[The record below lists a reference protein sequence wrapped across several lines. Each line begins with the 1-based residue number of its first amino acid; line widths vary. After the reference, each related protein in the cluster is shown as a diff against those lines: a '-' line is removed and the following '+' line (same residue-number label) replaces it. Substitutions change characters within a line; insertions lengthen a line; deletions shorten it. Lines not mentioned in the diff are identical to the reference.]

1 MRLARFIAGIF
12 AFCWM
17 QAAFAGAPG
26 GQFTHA
32 RWTSKDGVPSMVQA
46 LAQTP
51 DGYIWLGTYEGLYR
65 FDGLRFEKMD
75 PAPGHPAGSI
85 PVSALLVTRS
95 GDLWVGYTGGAGIE
109 KGRNGRFVR
118 IAMPDPPSAVTRI
131 VEGPDGAIWVVG
143 GPDRRA
149 LKRYRSNIWER
160 IDARFGVPDDE
171 AVSSVFP
178 ARDGTV
184 WLATQSRV
192 LSLRPGATR
201 FQDAGQRIA
210 NGASMAQDA
219 AGAIWISDP
228 RGTWKLPDGTGG
240 THIFYPAQGPVR
252 RTNILFDGS
261 GNLWGST
268 YTGGVFRIAAPNRPD
283 VAAVERYRR
292 EDGLSSSQAMALLRD
307 REDNIWIATELGLD
321 KLSRASIERVPLP
334 KSGADTGYNMA
345 ADDRGTVYIASGS
358 VLYAAQPGSDPEPVL
373 TGVATQALC
382 SGRGGIVW
390 LVQPGQVLRLAG
402 GRITRTLPLPDA
414 LMVAA
419 CTEGADGTLW
429 LTRAGGGLIAW
440 SGDGWRSVGPRSGT
454 FAQRDTIVDWNG
466 SPVAT
471 LAREALLML
480 DHDGPTLLSKGQL
493 GVSGLTAVQGTATG
507 LLVAGGLG
515 LARWDGHRVQRL
527 GIASYPW
534 LRGIRGIAQTN
545 RGDTW
550 MINNQGIIRISTAHL
565 DRALASPGAA
575 IPHDLFDE
583 QDGFSSRAQNS
594 AGFQILEGGD
604 GRLWFLTRQ
613 AVLRIDPARLVRNAL
628 PPPVAIQALTADGR
642 RHADPSDITLPAGTR
657 NLSIDFTGLSMTV
670 PSRVR
675 FRYLLQGVDA
685 DWVDPG
691 TRRQAFYTNLSP
703 GDYRFRV
710 LAANNDGV
718 WNREGA
724 TLAFTIRPTFVQT
737 PLFAVLCVIAALIL
751 LWAVYDLRLRRLTR
765 RMHRSMAE
773 RLDERER
780 IARELHD
787 TLLQG
792 VQALILRFQL
802 AADDIPPDQPVRRT
816 LEDALDRADRT
827 LAEGRDRVQ
836 SLRVVE
842 TGDNLERSIRD
853 LVRRQGFAP
862 ATKVHLETRGTPR
875 PLDPL
880 VCDDVTRIANEA
892 LFNIWRHA
900 DAGRIEIEIVFDSS
914 AFTIGFRDNGVGIP
928 AEIAQAGGRENHYGL
943 VGMHERAAEIGG
955 RLSIRAVPGLGTEI
969 SLTVPAAMAYARK
982 GVLRRRRR
990 KERV

>member
-1 MRLARFIAGIF
+1 MRLAPFIAGII
-12 AFCWM
+12 AFCWVH
-17 QAAFAGAPG
+17 AASAGAPG

-51 DGYIWLGTYEGLYR
+51 DGYIWLGTYDGLYR
-65 FDGLRFEKMD
+65 FDGLRFEKID

-85 PVSALLVTRS
+85 PVSALLVTRG

-109 KGRNGRFVR
+109 RRRDGRFARVPL
-118 IAMPDPPSAVTRI
+118 PDPPGAVTRI

-143 GPDRRA
+143 GPERRA
-149 LKRYRSNIWER
+149 LRRYRRGVWER

-178 ARDGTV
+178 ARDGTI
-184 WLATQSRV
+184 WLATERRV
-192 LSLRPGATR
+192 LFLRPDARR
-201 FQDAGQRIA
+201 FADSEQRIG

-219 AGAIWISDP
+219 TGAIWISDP
-228 RGTWKLPDGTGG
+228 AGTWKLADRDR
-240 THIFYPAQGPVR
+240 IFYPTQGPVL

-283 VAAVERYRR
+283 IARVDRYRR

-334 KSGADTGYNMA
+334 ESGATAGYAMA
-345 ADDRGTVYIASGS
+345 VDDRGTVYIATGT
-358 VLYAAQPGSDPEPVL
+358 VLYAAQPGSEPEPVL
-373 TGVATQALC
+373 TGSETQALC
-382 SGRGGIVW
+382 RGRDGIVW
-390 LVQPGQVLRLAG
+390 LARQGQVLELTG

-414 LMVAA
+414 APVAA
-419 CTEGADGTLW
+419 CTEAADGTLW
-429 LTRAGGGLIAW
+429 LTRAEGGLIAW
-440 SGDGWRSVGPRSGT
+440 NGSGWRRVPPLSGT
-454 FAQRDTIVDWNG
+454 FGARDTIVDWNG
-466 SPVAT
+466 RPVAT
-471 LAREALLML
+471 LAREAVLLL
-480 DHDGPTLLSKGQL
+480 DGGGPQVLTPAQL
-493 GVSGLTAVQGTATG
+493 GVSGLTAVQGTTQG

-515 LARWDGHRVQRL
+515 LVRWDGHRMQRL
-527 GIASYPW
+527 KTASFPW
-534 LRGIRGIAQTN
+534 LRGIRGIAQTR

-550 MINNQGIIRISTAHL
+550 MITNGGIIRIATAHL
-565 DRALASPGAA
+565 EQALANPGSA

-583 QDGFSSRAQNS
+583 QDGFSSRAQNA
-594 AGFQILEGGD
+594 AGPQIVEGGD
-604 GRLWFLTRQ
+604 SRLWFLTRQ
-613 AVLRIDPARLVRNAL
+613 GVLRIDPAALVRNTL

-642 RHADPSDITLPAGTR
+642 RHADPADITLPAGTR
-657 NLSIDFTGLSMTV
+657 NLSVDFTGLSLTV

-675 FRYLLQGVDA
+675 FRYMLEGVDA
-685 DWVDPG
+685 GWVDPG

-710 LAANNDGV
+710 IAANNDGV
-718 WNREGA
+718 WNRQGA
-724 TLAFTIRPTFVQT
+724 ALAFTIRPTFVQT
-737 PLFAVLCVIAALIL
+737 PLFAVLCALAVLAL
-751 LWAVYDLRLRRLTR
+751 LWMAYHLHMRRLTR

-802 AADDIPPDQPVRRT
+802 AADDIPPDKPVRRT
-816 LEDALDRADRT
+816 LEEALDKADQT

-836 SLRVVE
+836 SLRVAD
-842 TGDNLERSIRD
+842 TGDNLERSIRE
-853 LVRRQGFAP
+853 LVRRQGFASS
-862 ATKVHLETRGTPR
+862 TKVHLETRGTPR

-880 VCDDVTRIANEA
+880 VCDDVIRIAAEA

-900 DAGRIEIEIVFDSS
+900 DAGRIEIEIVFEPAS
-914 AFTIGFRDNGVGIP
+914 FTICFRDNGVGIP
-928 AEIAQAGGRENHYGL
+928 AEVVRAGGRPNHFGL
-943 VGMHERAAEIGG
+943 VGMRERAAEIDG
-955 RLSIRAVPGLGTEI
+955 RLSVRAVPGLGTEI
-969 SLTVPAAMAYARK
+969 GLTVPASVAYLRK
-982 GVLRRRRR
+982 GLLRRQWR
-990 KERV
+990 KERA